1 MRSFLIAALAGTV
14 LGSEASSYAGPFLE
28 LEDGADTVVVL
39 KATGERDVSVTGC
52 SALYGT
58 PKVCAMH
65 GRTSAAGARI
75 TSLTGSASAT
85 DTAHAN
91 QIDANA
97 ARINQLSSSIT
108 DTGSRTTELEIEQMN
123 SMKTLKALF
132 DALATRVDNLDK
144 EHDDAV
150 KSLSAADTALA
161 TKDTELQNA
170 INAELQDHKDEV
182 QALAEEDAEL
192 IKTDATLAAQ
202 ITDMIATVKT
212 LTGDRGA
219 KGAVG
224 NQGDR
229 KSVV

>member
-1 MRSFLIAALAGTV
+1 M

-161 TKDTELQNA
+161 TKDTELQKA
-170 INAELQDHKDEV
+170 INAELQDVKAHNLRPSGADVGDELGHD
-182 QALAEEDAEL
+182 ALADFAPRPMSVGMAAEP
-192 IKTDATLAAQ
+192 TRC
-202 ITDMIATVKT
+202 VRVGC
-212 LTGDRGA
+212 TGENRG
-219 KGAVG
+219 
-224 NQGDR
+224 N
-229 KSVV
+229 

>member
-1 MRSFLIAALAGTV
+1 M
-14 LGSEASSYAGPFLE
+14 LGAEASSYAGPFLE

-58 PKVCAMH
+58 PEVCAMH

-75 TSLTGSASAT
+75 TSFTGSASAT

-161 TKDTELQNA
+161 TKDTELQKA
-170 INAELQDHKDEV
+170 INAELQDVKAHNLRPSGAGVGDERLSV
-182 QALAEEDAEL
+182 RAAGPGAEGGCG
-192 IKTDATLAAQ
+192 
-202 ITDMIATVKT
+202 VPRS
-212 LTGDRGA
+212 RGGQLQTA
-219 KGAVG
+219 W
-224 NQGDR
+224 
-229 KSVV
+229 